1 MKLTF
6 RKCEVK
12 DLSEL
17 ESLVAEHAETV
28 EPGLRI
34 IASNLNLGR
43 SSVALAGLDAA
54 RRPVLIAV
62 GLTADDAMI
71 FRMVEAYAWCLEY
84 PESVQRL
91 LPAGDDPS
99 DWPPRVAF
107 VAERLLES
115 FLRKIR
121 LLKFPRVDC
130 FEYRYVEVNGT
141 TGFYLDPVDWTRDV
155 AVPPTPPTA
164 DQARRPI
171 PGSPVPPPP
180 GGPHQPLA
188 VDSGAL
194 LAPPRAPGWD
204 DLLGARANTVRHT
217 EETRCAAAAET
228 EEAGV
233 ARSAVALGADD
244 ARPAP
249 SGLDL
254 DSTPTWRKFLDKL
267 TGGFETRLMPP
278 LEENHRA
285 EPAATTSTA
294 AASVV
299 AEDPSSPPIAP
310 ELDTN
315 VRAQVPVSAPRS
327 GLDPLVSDDAYD
339 KQRLLLEGLKLPPNG
354 ELAPQWRKFLDKPAT
369 LDEGKAGIVREYL
382 RREFPM
388 SMLYEFH
395 EFQRNAQV
403 FELQDNHG
411 KVIQLATITAEFL
424 DHHTESELRAWIETH
439 RLAQALRQAGQ
450 AGGLVTRAGLQVD
463 HR

>member
-188 VDSGAL
+188 VGSGAP
-194 LAPPRAPGWD
+194 LAAPRAPEWD

-217 EETRCAAAAET
+217 EETRGAAAAET
-228 EEAGV
+228 EEA
-233 ARSAVALGADD
+233 
-244 ARPAP
+244 
-249 SGLDL
+249 
-254 DSTPTWRKFLDKL
+254 
-267 TGGFETRLMPP
+267 
-278 LEENHRA
+278 
-285 EPAATTSTA
+285 A
-294 AASVV
+294 AACS
-299 AEDPSSPPIAP
+299 
-310 ELDTN
+310 T
-315 VRAQVPVSAPRS
+315 S
-327 GLDPLVSDDAYD
+327 G
-339 KQRLLLEGLKLPPNG
+339 
-354 ELAPQWRKFLDKPAT
+354 
-369 LDEGKAGIVREYL
+369 
-382 RREFPM
+382 
-388 SMLYEFH
+388 
-395 EFQRNAQV
+395 
-403 FELQDNHG
+403 
-411 KVIQLATITAEFL
+411 
-424 DHHTESELRAWIETH
+424 
-439 RLAQALRQAGQ
+439 
-450 AGGLVTRAGLQVD
+450 
-463 HR
+463 